1 MAANSTYQE
10 LIRELAPVGMV
21 VATRY
26 HNVMC
31 ALKLC
36 KPTISLGYSQKFISL
51 MADMGLAEFN
61 QFADS
66 PDVDRLIEQFKEL
79 ESRHAELRQQMAE
92 RNAAHR
98 QSLADQFAVLSRL
111 LLPASKPANT
121 GVADDGLARSGL
133 S

>member
-1 MAANSTYQE
+1 M
-10 LIRELAPVGMV
+10 APVGMV

-36 KPTISLGYSQKFISL
+36 KPTISLGYSRKFISL
-51 MADMGLAEFN
+51 MTDMGLAEFY

-66 PDVDRLIEQFKEL
+66 LDVDRLIEQFKEL
-79 ESRHAELRQQMAE
+79 EGRHTELQQQMAD
-92 RNAAHR
+92 RNAANR
-98 QSLADQFAVLSRL
+98 RSLAISSPCCPGCSCR
-111 LLPASKPANT
+111 PASKRIPERPTT
-121 GVADDGLARSGL
+121 GSPKAGL

>member
-1 MAANSTYQE
+1 
-10 LIRELAPVGMV
+10 MV

-36 KPTISLGYSQKFISL
+36 KPTISLGYSRKFISL
-51 MADMGLAEFN
+51 MADMGLAEFH

-66 PDVDRLIEQFKEL
+66 LDVDRLIEQFKEL
-79 ESRHAELRQQMAE
+79 ESRHAELQQQMAE
-92 RNAAHR
+92 RNAANR
-98 QSLADQFAVLSRL
+98 QSLADQFAVLSGL
-111 LLPASKPANT
+111 LLPASKPGHT
-121 GVADDGLARSGL
+121 GAADDGLARSGL